1 MIRGTRLSMEY
12 RVLGRTGLKVPVI
25 SFGASPLGGVFRP
38 VLEAD
43 GIKTVRAALE
53 LGMNFF
59 DVSPY
64 YGKTLAETV
73 LGNGLKG
80 VPRQSYIVA
89 TKLGRY
95 DENLFDFSAARVAR
109 SIDESLQRLGVDH
122 VDIIQAHDIEFGD
135 LNQVVTETIPA
146 MRELVR
152 KGKAR
157 FVGIT
162 GLPLKVFEY
171 VISRVPIDTILSYCH
186 YSLNDRGLET
196 LLGLCE
202 QKGIGVINASP
213 LSMGLLSQKGPPSWH
228 PATEEIK
235 AACRR
240 AAEVAGTA
248 GVDIAEIA
256 VKWSIREKRIAT
268 TLIGMADVEHLRR
281 NMQWC
286 TEPLDE
292 VILKKIQAT
301 LQPVLNKT
309 WPSGRPENN

>member
-1 MIRGTRLSMEY
+1 MEY
-12 RVLGRTGLKVPVI
+12 RLLGRTGLKVPVV
-25 SFGASPLGGVFRP
+25 SFGASPLGSVFRP
-38 VLEAD
+38 VVEAD
-43 GIKTVRAALE
+43 GIKTVHAALE

-73 LGNGLKG
+73 LGKALKG
-80 VPRQSYIVA
+80 VPRQSYILA

-95 DENLFDFSAARVAR
+95 DDDVFDFSAGRVAR
-109 SIDESLQRLGVDH
+109 SIDESLRRLGVDH

-157 FVGIT
+157 FIGIT
-162 GLPLKVFEY
+162 GLPLKVFDY
-171 VISRVPIDTILSYCH
+171 VISRVPVDTILSYCH
-186 YSLNDRGLET
+186 YSLNDRSLES
-196 LLGLCE
+196 LLTLCE
-202 QKGIGVINASP
+202 QKGVGVINASP

-228 PATEEIK
+228 PATAEIK
-235 AACRR
+235 AACRE
-240 AAEVAGTA
+240 AAEVAHESGT
-248 GVDIAEIA
+248 DIAEIA
-256 VKWSIREKRIAT
+256 VKWAIREKRIPT
-268 TLIGMADVEHLRR
+268 TLIGMADEAHVRR
-281 NMQWC
+281 NIQWS
-286 TEPLDE
+286 TEPLDDG
-292 VILKKIQAT
+292 VLKKIEVA